1 MKQLLPLLFLAI
13 APLAILAQRPPK
25 IKTVDELVNYSDP
38 GWKALRKQI
47 DTAINK
53 VEIMPVDTNQAR
65 LAIYE
70 TQISTESPLGTIVYM
85 TGGLLFEDGWIRLL
99 GSGSNRLTRSISTWN
114 KGKTITEIGE
124 RPPYLLIAD
133 DALGGFFALNLGGL
147 GNSAGKV
154 FYLAPATLQWQNLE
168 MTIPDFLHFC
178 FDGDFEEFYKPY
190 MSKSWH
196 FEVTNLPADKCYNY
210 SPPLWSKEG
219 KKFAKSVRRF
229 VPCEEQYNINMKL
242 RKQFH
247 FDEDDKEAAEEEAPQ
262 MPGSTNKKY

>member
-1 MKQLLPLLFLAI
+1 MKIYIFFSFLFLTFTTAFGQK
-13 APLAILAQRPPK
+13 ANQ
-25 IKTVDELVNYSDP
+25 IKSADELINYSNP

-70 TQISTESPLGTIVYM
+70 TQISTESFLGTIIYM
-85 TGGLLFEDGWIRLL
+85 TGGLLFEDGWIRFL

-114 KGKTITEIGE
+114 KGKTFTEVGE

-133 DALGGFFALNLGGL
+133 DALGGFFALNRGGL
-147 GNSAGKV
+147 GSDGGNIY
-154 FYLAPATLQWQNLE
+154 YLAPATLQWQALDMNLNE
-168 MTIPDFLHFC
+168 FLHFC

-190 MSKSWH
+190 MSKNWH
-196 FEVTNLPADKCYNY
+196 YEITNLPADKCYNY
-210 SPPLWSKEG
+210 TPPLWSKEG
-219 KKFAKSVRRF
+219 KKFSKSVRKYI
-229 VPCEEQYNINMKL
+229 PCEEQYQINMKM

-247 FDEDDKEAAEEEAPQ
+247 LEEEEEDLNNVE
-262 MPGSTNKKY
+262 MPVRKNF